1 MNPRIPPLAHARLH
15 AQRGLALPVMLIVLA
30 VMLVTSIYMFKSSHS
45 AALTT
50 GNLAYEDAMSRAAD
64 FGVVSG
70 FQWLSTTAAGA
81 KATLNSDVAAQGY
94 KASFDT
100 TLSASSPEF
109 WNGARTVVDPAGNR
123 IEYIVHRLC
132 ALPTAHDALGNNCV
146 QTAANTST
154 HNNAVAIGA
163 SLASDSP
170 AYAGSP
176 QLHYVITAR
185 IFGTRGGNVVNQ
197 TVVLIGV

>member
-1 MNPRIPPLAHARLH
+1 MKIPSTLRRQH
-15 AQRGLALPVMLIVLA
+15 GLALPVMLIILA
-30 VMLVTSIYMFKSSHS
+30 VMLVTGIYTFKSSHS

-50 GNLAYEDAMSRAAD
+50 GNLAYDDAMSRAAD

-70 FQWLSTTAAGA
+70 FQWLSTTAAASKGV
-81 KATLNSDVAAQGY
+81 LNADVPAEGY
-94 KASFDT
+94 KATFDT
-100 TLSASSPEF
+100 TLSASAPEF
-109 WNGARTVVDPAGNR
+109 WAGSRTVVDAAGNR
-123 IEYIVHRLC
+123 VEYIVHRLC
-132 ALPTAHDALGNNCV
+132 SLPAPYDATGNNCV

-185 IFGTRGGNVVNQ
+185 IFGARGGNVVNQ